1 MGGKHLGI
9 KAKLMLVSILLSFLM
24 TAVLCLVFWNN
35 TTKWERK
42 QSAEEIQNRL
52 AVALV
57 NVEKDYM
64 QIWSLMSTLSNNQ
77 LVDEYI
83 SMSQSR
89 LDSRLEYQSDPRSNA
104 GHIVTQAYDEIDRIM
119 VQYQMNDLIAKGLLV
134 SNSHNMDMLFGK
146 DYGHSS
152 DRAYMQSF
160 FEGGDGN
167 FPAGIVK
174 SPFFYAAS
182 FQNYYII
189 PITAKVYS
197 YNGSR
202 YLGDVYIAI
211 SSNWLE
217 KQLRS
222 YGEET
227 KDEVLIRLGNRVYSY
242 CNQEFQEVTEEFLG
256 LFEDEMTAQNG
267 KVTPVPWGEEK
278 NEYIVVAGDNGS
290 IDFAQRIPEYS
301 LTLAQFGGSWDIAF
315 YVCLMCLIVVL
326 LYLVLN
332 YMIKRPIMKICGQ
345 LHQIAQ
351 GNFSVQREIETGD
364 EFQMISDEI
373 VRMAQDIQKLM
384 DKTIQAEKDKQ
395 NYQFQMLQYQ
405 INPHFMYNTLNS
417 IRWMGEIN
425 GIPGIVD
432 MTTAFAKV
440 LRRTFRSSDYLVNL
454 EDEIQFI
461 KDYSMLQAYRYGNAF
476 EVQYE
481 VDESLYSA
489 RVIKFTLQ
497 PLVENAVFHGVEASR
512 SKCLIR
518 VGARKEGKNL
528 VLFVWDDGVG
538 IAAENLKKLNDFQA
552 GKKDKISG
560 IGIANIHER
569 IQIEFGTQYG
579 VHIDSREGE
588 YTCVTVTM
596 PLLDGTSVFEE
607 TGGGND
613 ERERHG
619 TENV

>member
-1 MGGKHLGI
+1 MGGQRLGI
-9 KAKLMLVSILLSFLM
+9 KAKLMLVSICISFLM
-24 TAVLCLVFWNN
+24 TSVLCLVFWNN
-35 TTKWERK
+35 TEKWERE

-64 QIWSLMSTLSNNQ
+64 QIWSLMSAMSNNQ
-77 LVDEYI
+77 LVDAYI
-83 SMSQSR
+83 SMSQKR
-89 LDSRLEYQSDPRSNA
+89 LDSRLEYQIDPRSDA
-104 GHIVTQAYDEIDRIM
+104 GHIVTQAYDEINRIM
-119 VQYQMNDLIAKGLLV
+119 VQYQMNDLIAKGMIV

-146 DYGHSS
+146 DYGHAS
-152 DRAYMQSF
+152 DRGYMQSF
-160 FEGGDGN
+160 FEEEDGN
-167 FPAGIVK
+167 FPAGIVE
-174 SPFFYAAS
+174 SPFFYAS
-182 FQNYYII
+182 YFKNRYII
-189 PITAKVYS
+189 PITTKIYS

-211 SSNWLE
+211 SSRWLE
-217 KQLRS
+217 KQLMS
-222 YGEET
+222 YGENKE
-227 KDEVLIRLGNRVYSY
+227 DEVLICLGNRVYSY
-242 CNQEFQEVTEEFLG
+242 QNQEFQEVTEEFLG
-256 LFEDEMTAQNG
+256 LFENKRTAQSR
-267 KVTPVPWGEEK
+267 KVIPILWGDDK
-278 NEYIVVAGDNGS
+278 SEYIVVSGDNGS
-290 IDFAQRIPEYS
+290 ISFAQRIPEYS
-301 LTLAQFGGSWDIAF
+301 LSLAQFGGSRDMIF
-315 YVCLMCLIVVL
+315 YVFLMCSIVAL

-332 YMIKRPIMKICGQ
+332 YIIKRPIMKICGQ

-351 GNFSVQREIETGD
+351 GDFSVQREIETGD

-384 DKTIQAEKDKQ
+384 DKTIQAEKEKQ
-395 NYQFQMLQYQ
+395 NYQFHMLQYQ

-440 LRRTFRSSDYLVNL
+440 LRKTFRNSADLVNL

-461 KDYSMLQAYRYGNAF
+461 EDYSTLQAYRYGNAF
-476 EVQYE
+476 EIQYE

-518 VGARKEGKNL
+518 VGARKEGENL

-538 IAAENLKKLNDFQA
+538 IAEENLKKLNDFQTA
-552 GKKDKISG
+552 KKDRISG

-569 IQIEFGTQYG
+569 VQIEFGAPYG
-579 VHIDSREGE
+579 VHIDSKEGE

-596 PLLDGTSVFEE
+596 PLIFEK
-607 TGGGND
+607 TGSED
-613 ERERHG
+613 EARLR
-619 TENV
+619 

>member
-1 MGGKHLGI
+1 MRRRQMGI
-9 KAKLMLVSILLSFLM
+9 KAKLMLVSICISFLM

-35 TTKWERK
+35 TEKWERE

-52 AVALV
+52 SVALV
-57 NVEKDYM
+57 NVEKDYT
-64 QIWSLMSTLSNNQ
+64 QIWSFMNMLSSNQ
-77 LVDEYI
+77 QVDEYL

-89 LDSRLEYQSDPRSNA
+89 LESRLEYESDPRSNA
-104 GHIVTQAYDEIDRIM
+104 GHVVTKTYDEINRII
-119 VQYQMNDLIAKGLLV
+119 VQYQLSDLIAKCVIV
-134 SNSHNMDMLFGK
+134 SNSHDMDLMFGK
-146 DYGHSS
+146 IYGYRS
-152 DRAYMQSF
+152 DRMYMQSF
-160 FEGGDGN
+160 FETEEDN
-167 FPAGIVK
+167 FPAGIVE
-174 SPFFYAAS
+174 SPFFYS
-182 FQNYYII
+182 SNFQNHYII
-189 PITAKVYS
+189 PITTKIYS

-202 YLGDVYIAI
+202 YLGDVYVAI

-217 KQLRS
+217 KQLVS
-222 YGEET
+222 YGT
-227 KDEVLIRLGNRVYSY
+227 SKDEELLIRLGNRVYSY
-242 CNQEFQEVTEEFLG
+242 QNQKFQEVTDTFLE
-256 LFEDEMTAQNG
+256 LFENQTMVQTRKIIPVRWGNG
-267 KVTPVPWGEEK
+267 KK
-278 NEYIVVAGDNGS
+278 DEYIVVLGDNGS
-290 IDFAQRIPEYS
+290 ISFAQRIPDYS
-301 LTLAQFGGSWDIAF
+301 LNLVHFGGSYDMIF
-315 YVCLMCLIVVL
+315 YVMLMFLIMAL
-326 LYLVLN
+326 LYFMLN
-332 YMIKRPIMKICGQ
+332 YIIKRPIMKICGQ

-351 GNFSVQREIETGD
+351 GDFSVYREIETGD

-384 DKTIQAEKDKQ
+384 DKMIEAEKEKQ

-440 LRRTFRSSDYLVNL
+440 LRKTFHNDGDLVRL

-461 KDYSMLQAYRYGNAF
+461 EEYSTLQAYRYGNAF
-476 EVQYE
+476 EIQYE
-481 VDESLYSA
+481 VDESLYEA

-518 VGARKEGKNL
+518 VGARKEEENL

-538 IAAENLKKLNDFQA
+538 IAEENLKKLNDFQTA
-552 GKKDKISG
+552 KKNKISG

-569 IQIEFGTQYG
+569 VQIEFGEAYG
-579 VHIDSREGE
+579 VHIDSKEGE

-596 PLLDGTSVFEE
+596 PLIFANMDEE
-607 TGGGND
+607 D
-613 ERERHG
+613 EKE
-619 TENV
+619 EF